1 MIVNVTVSA
10 RSKAVAILQ
19 AKLKMCE
26 RNIVGLRIPKGK
38 LFTPTQLWEYRDT
51 LTKRMVNSL
60 RAITTR
66 LSKGSNKTDNR
77 VLEKFSKM
85 CRSIKKL
92 VKMDPDWHLTVCSS
106 NDRCIRIMHYDC
118 YCCHDYSLKSRKF
131 KKNNVG
137 KSKKITSQ

>member
-1 MIVNVTVSA
+1 MIVNVTVNA
-10 RSKAVAILQ
+10 KSKTVAILQ
-19 AKLKMCE
+19 VKQKMCE

-66 LSKGSNKTDNR
+66 LSKGNNKTDNR
-77 VLEKFSKM
+77 VLEKFSKL

-118 YCCHDYSLKSRKF
+118 YCCHANGSKSRKF
-131 KKNNVG
+131 RKNNVG

>member
-1 MIVNVTVSA
+1 MEAVPESWYMIANVTVNA
-10 RSKAVAILQ
+10 KSKTVAILQ
-19 AKLKMCE
+19 VKQKMCE

-51 LTKRMVNSL
+51 LTKRLVNSL

-118 YCCHDYSLKSRKF
+118 YCCHDYSLKGRK
-131 KKNNVG
+131 
-137 KSKKITSQ
+137 IQEE

>member
-1 MIVNVTVSA
+1 MIANVTVNA
-10 RSKAVAILQ
+10 KSKAVAILQ

-26 RNIVGLRIPKGK
+26 RNTVGLRIPKGK

-77 VLEKFSKM
+77 VLEKFSKL

-118 YCCHDYSLKSRKF
+118 YCCHDYSLKGRKF
-131 KKNNVG
+131 KKNNVR
-137 KSKKITSQ
+137 KS

>member
-1 MIVNVTVSA
+1 MEVVPGSWYMTANVTVNA
-10 RSKAVAILQ
+10 KSKTVAILQ
-19 AKLKMCE
+19 VKQKMCE

-38 LFTPTQLWEYRDT
+38 FFTPTQLWEYRDT

-118 YCCHDYSLKSRKF
+118 YCCHDYSLKSRKTQ
-131 KKNNVG
+131 KE
-137 KSKKITSQ
+137 